1 MAWSK
6 RELLAYLD
14 RVEPALAR
22 LDHFEALDVPA
33 EASAATIQA
42 AFHHMA
48 ANLHPDLYRRVLS
61 AEDHERLT
69 IVYGRIAEAYRV
81 LRNPEHRHDYLKRE
95 ASKRRA
101 GKTETAP
108 GKTGGGDSAVAR
120 LSPKAQRLYRRAQT
134 SLRMK
139 DRASAKLNLR
149 MAIALE
155 PKSALLREALA
166 ELESE

>member
-1 MAWSK
+1 VAWSK
-6 RELLAYLD
+6 RDVLAYLD
-14 RVEPALAR
+14 RVEPVLAK

-33 EASAATIQA
+33 DAGPVTIQD

-48 ANLHPDLYRRVLS
+48 SNLHPDLYRRQLS
-61 AEDHERLT
+61 AADLERLT

-81 LRNPEHRHDYLKRE
+81 LRNPDHRRDYLARE
-95 ASKRRA
+95 ADKRNR
-101 GKTETAP
+101 GKTETDDV
-108 GKTGGGDSAVAR
+108 KTGGNSAVAR

-139 DRASAKLNLR
+139 DIASAKLNLR

-166 ELESE
+166 DLESEQ